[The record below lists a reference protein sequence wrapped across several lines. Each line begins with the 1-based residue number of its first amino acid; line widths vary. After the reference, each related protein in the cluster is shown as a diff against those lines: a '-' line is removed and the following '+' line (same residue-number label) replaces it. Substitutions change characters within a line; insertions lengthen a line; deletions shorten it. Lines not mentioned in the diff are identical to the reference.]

1 MEVRNGDV
9 TRELYAGS
17 VRGPA
22 SGSIQQPEYLQDAG
36 NVVHLDAP
44 EELQDGAIYFD
55 GAWRIGLEETRHGRE
70 TTGYEDSPSPVYA
83 ARSVNAVLTSE
94 TGQPYKVL
102 VTLDAD
108 NLTEQNKG
116 ADVILDR
123 NGESY
128 LWLDEP
134 RLYTVIET
142 PDYVRHSNLKM
153 ASNSGDFGLFAL
165 TFGIYEDGP

>member
-36 NVVHLDAP
+36 NVVHFDAS
-44 EELQDGAIYFD
+44 EELQDGAIYFR

-70 TTGYEDSPSPVYA
+70 TTGYEDSLSPVYA

-94 TGQPYKVL
+94 TGHPYKVL
-102 VTLDAD
+102 VTLDSET
-108 NLTEQNKG
+108 LTEQNKG
-116 ADVILDR
+116 ADVIVDR

-134 RLYTVIET
+134 RLYTVTKT
-142 PDYVRHSNLKM
+142 PDYVRRSNLKM